1 MLGSAYRTFVVC
13 LIVAFA
19 VCGVVRAANAGQ
31 PCAANIHLATAHSD
45 HASHQHSHSEKSEK
59 PIKESTAK
67 CCGMCIV
74 ASNGILQAPAIIAD
88 ATASR
93 ADYHAVSAHFDAR
106 RSPLDPGI
114 PKQIS

>member
-1 MLGSAYRTFVVC
+1 MFGSAYRTFVAC

-31 PCAANIHLATAHSD
+31 PCVSNIHVSVASHAE
-45 HASHQHSHSEKSEK
+45 HASHQHSHTEQ
-59 PIKESTAK
+59 PVKESTAK

-74 ASNGILQAPAIIAD
+74 ASTGILQAPAIFAD
-88 ATASR
+88 VAASR
-93 ADYHAVSAHFDAR
+93 ADYRTVNEHFDAR

-114 PKQIS
+114 PKQFS

>member
-1 MLGSAYRTFVVC
+1 MFGSAYRTFVVC

-31 PCAANIHLATAHSD
+31 PCASNLPASSTLHAE
-45 HASHQHSHSEKSEK
+45 HASHQHSHSEK
-59 PIKESTAK
+59 PIKESTAM

-74 ASNGILQAPAIIAD
+74 ASTGVLQAPTIIAEV
-88 ATASR
+88 AASR
-93 ADYHAVSAHFDAR
+93 ADYHAVSEHFDAR

-114 PKQIS
+114 PKQFS